1 MLHIQLLL
9 FNLLLALVFGSI
21 AFIYFSLQEK
31 VKHMAEMLKQKEI
44 QEEKLMRLKTQAE
57 LEALQAK
64 VNPHFLFNT
73 LNSIASLISEN
84 PAAAESTVE
93 KLSELFRYT
102 LQCTANS
109 TVKLT
114 EELEIVR
121 SYLQIEKIRFGNRLE
136 FEITSDDRLNNI
148 DVPALLIQPL
158 VENSIKHGIS
168 PEVQGGTIRV
178 EAKYIDNECLISVI
192 DSGKGFANEVKETS
206 FGLKSIRERLTLL
219 YGNKATLN
227 VFHDGNTHI
236 HISIPF
242 SLRPAMHIRT
252 IIVDDEELAR
262 NRLRKL
268 LQKYQSELEIIAEA
282 QNGEDAVK
290 KISALRPEVIF
301 LDVQM
306 PGYDGFEVVRRLRT
320 KPFIIFATAYNEFAL
335 KAFEENSVD
344 YLLKPIEQKRLDK
357 AVEKLRRLFDSSKL
371 RLNENIERMLSRLV
385 SPSLQRMKVK
395 IGEKILL
402 LDLSDVVYF
411 EAKDK
416 YTFLHTSDREYMI
429 DETIT
434 DLEVKLDKSNFIR
447 IHRAVIVNVKFIREL
462 VKWFAGRYKAKLKDK
477 RETELIVS
485 RRYADQIRHL

>member
-1 MLHIQLLL
+1 MTKKDFAQTTMVCLISTIMVAAVMTFLDPSHWIRYFYFSFVLSFCIGSMISLFLHISMSRLQHFSLIPKSSILFVLFLIGGLLGTEIGTLLLKMNLDIHAHIQLLL

-242 SLRPAMHIRT
+242 S
-252 IIVDDEELAR
+252 
-262 NRLRKL
+262 
-268 LQKYQSELEIIAEA
+268 
-282 QNGEDAVK
+282 
-290 KISALRPEVIF
+290 
-301 LDVQM
+301 
-306 PGYDGFEVVRRLRT
+306 
-320 KPFIIFATAYNEFAL
+320 
-335 KAFEENSVD
+335 
-344 YLLKPIEQKRLDK
+344 
-357 AVEKLRRLFDSSKL
+357 
-371 RLNENIERMLSRLV
+371 
-385 SPSLQRMKVK
+385 
-395 IGEKILL
+395 
-402 LDLSDVVYF
+402 
-411 EAKDK
+411 
-416 YTFLHTSDREYMI
+416 
-429 DETIT
+429 
-434 DLEVKLDKSNFIR
+434 
-447 IHRAVIVNVKFIREL
+447 
-462 VKWFAGRYKAKLKDK
+462 
-477 RETELIVS
+477 
-485 RRYADQIRHL
+485 

>member
-1 MLHIQLLL
+1 
-9 FNLLLALVFGSI
+9 
-21 AFIYFSLQEK
+21 
-31 VKHMAEMLKQKEI
+31 
-44 QEEKLMRLKTQAE
+44 
-57 LEALQAK
+57 
-64 VNPHFLFNT
+64 
-73 LNSIASLISEN
+73 
-84 PAAAESTVE
+84 
-93 KLSELFRYT
+93 
-102 LQCTANS
+102 
-109 TVKLT
+109 
-114 EELEIVR
+114 
-121 SYLQIEKIRFGNRLE
+121 
-136 FEITSDDRLNNI
+136 
-148 DVPALLIQPL
+148 
-158 VENSIKHGIS
+158 
-168 PEVQGGTIRV
+168 
-178 EAKYIDNECLISVI
+178 
-192 DSGKGFANEVKETS
+192 
-206 FGLKSIRERLTLL
+206 
-219 YGNKATLN
+219 
-227 VFHDGNTHI
+227 
-236 HISIPF
+236 
-242 SLRPAMHIRT
+242 MHIRA

-262 NRLRKL
+262 KRLRKL
-268 LQKYQSELEIIAEA
+268 LRKYQPEMEIIAEA
-282 QNGEDAVK
+282 QNGEEAVD
-290 KISALRPEVIF
+290 KISTLRPEVIF

-320 KPFIIFATAYNEFAL
+320 KPFIVFVTAYNEYAL

-371 RLNENIERMLSRLV
+371 QFNENIERMLSQLV

-434 DLEVKLDKSNFIR
+434 DLEVKLDKSDFIR

-462 VKWFAGRYKAKLKDK
+462 VKWFAGRYKVKLKDK

>member
-1 MLHIQLLL
+1 
-9 FNLLLALVFGSI
+9 
-21 AFIYFSLQEK
+21 
-31 VKHMAEMLKQKEI
+31 
-44 QEEKLMRLKTQAE
+44 
-57 LEALQAK
+57 
-64 VNPHFLFNT
+64 
-73 LNSIASLISEN
+73 
-84 PAAAESTVE
+84 
-93 KLSELFRYT
+93 
-102 LQCTANS
+102 
-109 TVKLT
+109 
-114 EELEIVR
+114 
-121 SYLQIEKIRFGNRLE
+121 
-136 FEITSDDRLNNI
+136 
-148 DVPALLIQPL
+148 
-158 VENSIKHGIS
+158 
-168 PEVQGGTIRV
+168 
-178 EAKYIDNECLISVI
+178 
-192 DSGKGFANEVKETS
+192 
-206 FGLKSIRERLTLL
+206 
-219 YGNKATLN
+219 
-227 VFHDGNTHI
+227 
-236 HISIPF
+236 
-242 SLRPAMHIRT
+242 MHIRT

-262 NRLRKL
+262 KRLRKL

-282 QNGEDAVK
+282 QNGEEAVK
-290 KISALRPEVIF
+290 KISALQPDVIF
-301 LDVQM
+301 LDVQI
-306 PGYDGFEVVRRLRT
+306 PGCDGFEVVRRLQT
-320 KPFIIFATAYNEFAL
+320 KPFIVFVTAYNEFAL

-371 RLNENIERMLSRLV
+371 QLNENIERMLSQLV

>member
-1 MLHIQLLL
+1 
-9 FNLLLALVFGSI
+9 
-21 AFIYFSLQEK
+21 
-31 VKHMAEMLKQKEI
+31 
-44 QEEKLMRLKTQAE
+44 
-57 LEALQAK
+57 
-64 VNPHFLFNT
+64 
-73 LNSIASLISEN
+73 
-84 PAAAESTVE
+84 
-93 KLSELFRYT
+93 
-102 LQCTANS
+102 
-109 TVKLT
+109 
-114 EELEIVR
+114 
-121 SYLQIEKIRFGNRLE
+121 
-136 FEITSDDRLNNI
+136 
-148 DVPALLIQPL
+148 
-158 VENSIKHGIS
+158 
-168 PEVQGGTIRV
+168 
-178 EAKYIDNECLISVI
+178 
-192 DSGKGFANEVKETS
+192 
-206 FGLKSIRERLTLL
+206 
-219 YGNKATLN
+219 
-227 VFHDGNTHI
+227 
-236 HISIPF
+236 
-242 SLRPAMHIRT
+242 MHIRT
-252 IIVDDEELAR
+252 IIVDDEGLAR
-262 NRLRKL
+262 KRLRKL

-282 QNGEDAVK
+282 QNGEEAVE

-320 KPFIIFATAYNEFAL
+320 KPFIVFVTAYNEYAL

-371 RLNENIERMLSRLV
+371 QFNENIERMLSQLV

-447 IHRAVIVNVKFIREL
+447 IHRAIIVNVKFIREL